1 MIHTLNK
8 TQRRWLAL
16 AILLLFLG
24 GILSVTALPVWLASR
39 SNQNII
45 ADMENRLDHMRRAAT
60 ISTSLRPQYEQLS
73 RWHGSNTQYLK
84 SNSIELAA
92 AELQRL
98 VKRIAVANNT
108 KILSTQILATGRNEE
123 NTRVVLK
130 VRMNG
135 ELESI
140 VRLFHALETGEPYL
154 FLDNVTIKAS
164 GGRRSQRKV
173 STRRNLDVDL
183 ELAGYLQSSL

>member
-1 MIHTLNK
+1 MIQTLNK

-16 AILLLFLG
+16 AILLLLLA
-24 GILSVTALPVWLASR
+24 GILSITALPVWLASS
-39 SNQNII
+39 SNRDTIV
-45 ADMENRLDHMRRAAT
+45 DMENRIGHMRRAAT
-60 ISTSLRPQYEQLS
+60 ISTSLRPQYEQLG
-73 RWHGSNTQYLK
+73 RWHEANTQYLK
-84 SNSIELAA
+84 STSNELAA
-92 AELQRL
+92 AELQQL

-108 KILSTQILATGRNEE
+108 KIQSTQILTTGRDEE

-130 VRMNG
+130 VRMSG

-164 GGRRSQRKV
+164 GSRRSRRNLHA
-173 STRRNLDVDL
+173 RRNLDVDL
-183 ELAGYLQSSL
+183 ELTGYMQGSL